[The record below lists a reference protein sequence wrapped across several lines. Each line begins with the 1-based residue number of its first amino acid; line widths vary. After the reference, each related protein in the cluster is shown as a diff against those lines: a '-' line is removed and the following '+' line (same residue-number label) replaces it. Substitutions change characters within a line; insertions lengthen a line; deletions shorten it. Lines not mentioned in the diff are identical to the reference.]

1 MRRTCLSRDTKLP
14 KEKLLDIRGN
24 SQSILLAKKKKKKCL
39 PLFSSPL
46 QLSVHI
52 NLMGNR
58 DGRVLCLK
66 ASRLL
71 PPRGIGSDL
80 ILLANVV
87 RGRLHLP

>member
-1 MRRTCLSRDTKLP
+1 MRKFLVDSTSK
-14 KEKLLDIRGN
+14 KE
-24 SQSILLAKKKKKKCL
+24 KKCL

-46 QLSVHI
+46 QPSVHI
-52 NLMGNR
+52 NLMGHG

-80 ILLANVV
+80 ILPANVV
-87 RGRLHLP
+87 RGRLHLPQRSSGLLIGPSELIKR